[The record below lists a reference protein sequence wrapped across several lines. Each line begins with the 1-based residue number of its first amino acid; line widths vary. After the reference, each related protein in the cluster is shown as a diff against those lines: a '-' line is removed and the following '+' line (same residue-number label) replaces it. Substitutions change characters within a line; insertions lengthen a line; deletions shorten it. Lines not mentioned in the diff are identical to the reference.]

1 MPKLKKRKHGNIFN
15 YTHYLSFYMC
25 PSVLPKD
32 RVCVSMHILTPP
44 AVGYGGLD
52 SPCRAIL
59 FWKAVAEMVAILW
72 RALSLAAWSCRH
84 TQQAPGV
91 RQTRFPL

>member
-59 FWKAVAEMVAILW
+59 F
-72 RALSLAAWSCRH
+72 
-84 TQQAPGV
+84 
-91 RQTRFPL
+91 